1 MDKETQDFQVKIAIP
16 CHFWTFIEHN
26 EDTKGFV
33 EAYHDKAS
41 QAKVVLIQ
49 ECGYYVYTS

>member
-1 MDKETQDFQVKIAIP
+1 MDKETQDFQAKIAIP

-26 EDTKGFV
+26 EDPKGFV
-33 EAYHDKAS
+33 EAYHDKTS